1 VTATLRKD
9 KGCRRIINVD
19 SSSDDDDVIEAVIS
33 KNTGQDSGNQHFSK
47 SLNDRDRLCWTR
59 INVKV

>member
-1 VTATLRKD
+1 M
-9 KGCRRIINVD
+9 D

-47 SLNDRDRLCWTR
+47 SLNDRDLAFAGQELMLKC
-59 INVKV
+59 KVGFKS